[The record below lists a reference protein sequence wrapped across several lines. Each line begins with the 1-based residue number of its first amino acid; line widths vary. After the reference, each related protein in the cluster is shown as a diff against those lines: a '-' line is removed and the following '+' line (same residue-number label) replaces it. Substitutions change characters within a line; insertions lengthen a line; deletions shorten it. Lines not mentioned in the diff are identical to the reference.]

1 MTDLARWPA
10 LVLTAGLATRLR
22 PLSNIRAK
30 GAMPVAGSAIIVRI
44 LRWLQASGVR
54 RVVINLHHKPETIA
68 AVVGDGSQL
77 GLAVRYSWEPVVL
90 GSAGGPRRALPLL
103 ESEQFLIVNGDT
115 LTDCDLEAVVQHHV
129 ARRARVTMAVV
140 DGDVQRYGGVRLDEA
155 QRVCGFGKPIE
166 GTRTRHF
173 IGVQA
178 VDASVFADLPD
189 DAPSETVRTLYPRLI
204 AADPDAVRAYESRA
218 EFLDV
223 GTARDYLST
232 VEIIATREGRPFDT
246 GDDCRIAPEAVVER
260 SVLWDRVTVGHG
272 ARLIHCVVA
281 DDVTIPDGAHYE
293 NSVLVAS
300 RHLSEPTH
308 AAQHASSHSETGST
322 LPNVSLL

>member
-54 RVVINLHHKPETIA
+54 RVVINLHHKPETITA
-68 AVVGDGSQL
+68 LVGDGSQL

-103 ESEQFLIVNGDT
+103 ESDQFLIVNGDT
-115 LTDCDLEAVVQHHV
+115 LTDCDLDAVVQHHA

-140 DGDVQRYGGVRLDEA
+140 DGDVQRYGGVRIDEA
-155 QRVCGFGKPIE
+155 QRVCGFGKPLE
-166 GTRTRHF
+166 GTRTLHF

-178 VDASVFADLPD
+178 VNASVFADLPD
-189 DAPSETVRTLYPRLI
+189 DTPSETVRTLYPRLI
-204 AADPDAVRAYESRA
+204 AADPDAVRAYESHA

-232 VEIIATREGRPFDT
+232 VEIIATREERPFDT
-246 GDDCRIAPEAVVER
+246 GDGCRIAPDAVVER

-281 DDVTIPDGAHYE
+281 DDVIIPDGAHYE
-293 NSVLVAS
+293 NSVLVPS
-300 RHLSEPTH
+300 KHLTEPTH
-308 AAQHASSHSETGST
+308 AEQHASSRSETGST
-322 LPNVSLL
+322 LANVSLL